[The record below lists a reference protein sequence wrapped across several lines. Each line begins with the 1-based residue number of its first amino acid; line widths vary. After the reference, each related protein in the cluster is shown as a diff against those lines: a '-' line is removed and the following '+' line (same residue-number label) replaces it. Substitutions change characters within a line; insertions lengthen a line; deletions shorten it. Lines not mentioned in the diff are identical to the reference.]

1 MRDLPNLFKRFVRP
15 IATFSSKVI
24 EIVSGE
30 WLLTWLEL
38 PNGGAVVLIRSLWAS
53 ITVSLLALAIE
64 NTLDPSRSLSFS
76 RVELALQLS
85 NNLRWFGAILGA
97 VYAAFYA
104 RFASQWSYL
113 AGLYNQIKA
122 TECNK
127 DINLRKLADWKA
139 GFIVDAEE
147 LHLANKPLFAEVIKA
162 WRMEPAVE
170 AAYQCISES
179 TVQQESGDAW

>member
-1 MRDLPNLFKRFVRP
+1 MHDLPNPFKRFVLQL
-15 IATFSSKVI
+15 ATFCGKVI

-38 PNGGAVVLIRSLWAS
+38 PNGGAIVLLRSVSAS
-53 ITVSLLALAIE
+53 IVVSLLGLAIQ
-64 NTLDPSRSLSFS
+64 NILDPMRTMSFS
-76 RVELALQLS
+76 CTEFAEQLS
-85 NNLRWFGAILGA
+85 SNVRWFGAILGA

-122 TECNK
+122 TECYK
-127 DINLRKLADWKA
+127 DCNLLKLADWKA

-162 WRMEPAVE
+162 WRTEPAVE

-179 TVQQESGDAW
+179 TAQQEPSDAW